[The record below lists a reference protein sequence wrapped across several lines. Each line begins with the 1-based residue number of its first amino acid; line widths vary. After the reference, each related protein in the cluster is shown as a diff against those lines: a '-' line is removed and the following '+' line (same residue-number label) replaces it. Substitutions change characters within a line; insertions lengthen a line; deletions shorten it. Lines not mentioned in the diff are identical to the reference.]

1 MQKQLTVLALFSLIL
16 SGCGFQPVYAP
27 LGQAGSI
34 GSTAIGSVIVQ
45 EIPER
50 TGFFLKQALERRFGP
65 SASSSTP
72 LVART
77 MKVELERSFVGIA
90 LQQDNVGV
98 RTELRVVADWSL
110 SDGTDASRDIRG
122 LTEVMV
128 AFDQLDQPYGDIAA
142 QSDAEER
149 AASLLAERIWTE
161 VLMKSTNKVRN

>member
-1 MQKQLTVLALFSLIL
+1 MHKQMAVLAVCGVIL
-16 SGCGFQPVYAP
+16 SACGFQPVYAP
-27 LGQAGSI
+27 PGSGPSI
-34 GSTAIGSVIVQ
+34 GAQAIGAVIVE

-65 SASSSTP
+65 ASAASSLP
-72 LVART
+72 ARA
-77 MKVELERSFVGIA
+77 MKVELERTFVGIA

-98 RTELRVVADWSL
+98 RTELRVVATWAL
-110 SDGTDASRDIRG
+110 SDGTDASRDLRG

-128 AFDQLDQPYGDIAA
+128 AYDQLDQPYGDIAA

-161 VLMKSTNKVRN
+161 VLMKSANKAGN